1 MLQRVE
7 LAAKE
12 GAVLHIGRVCVL
24 AMRVYNRTNI
34 LRRQHALH
42 GVDDANAC
50 VQISR
55 RKELPIPIYTSLLF
69 LTATRA
75 R

>member
-7 LAAKE
+7 LVAKE
-12 GAVLHIGRVCVL
+12 GAVLHIGRECVL
-24 AMRVYNRTNI
+24 TMKTVYRTNI

-50 VQISR
+50 VQISW